1 MAHARPEYAIVL
13 ALIGVLLAVG
23 IPSLQRGRFLI
34 GGACVAMAVVVA
46 GWSLFTVWRE
56 RR

>member
-23 IPSLQRGRFLI
+23 IPSLQRVRFLI

-46 GWSLFTVWRE
+46 GWSLFTIWRE